1 MDDSFKE
8 KLTDILKDRISI
20 SEGTRAN
27 YARGEDAYEP
37 VLSQAVVFPESNE
50 EVSKILKLCNENKVP
65 VVPFGTGTSLEGHA
79 VGNEKG
85 ITISLEKMNKV
96 LSVNAA
102 DFDCRVQANVTRK
115 QLNEYLREDGVF
127 FPIDPGADAALGGMA
142 ACSAS
147 GTMAVKYGTMRTVV
161 TGLTVVLPNG
171 EIIKTG
177 TRAKKSSAGYNLTN
191 LFIGSEGTLG
201 IITEVHLRLSPI
213 PESIMSAVCHFPD
226 LESAVLTAQEV
237 IQYGVPIARIEM
249 LNKDQMEIS
258 IKYSKLDK
266 AEPLPTLF
274 FEFHGSEPSNKE
286 SINIVEELSKNN
298 GGSDF
303 KWAESLEERNKLWK
317 ARHEIYYAVKSQGTN
332 VKIYATDVCV
342 PISKLVECIKF
353 SENEIQQHGLKAP
366 MVGHVGDGN
375 FHVTVI
381 YDPSKEGEYEII
393 RNFSD
398 KLIDKALELE
408 GTITG
413 EHGIGLQK
421 KKYLLREHADNLPVM
436 KAIAIASEED
446 LATAKIFQKHADMLL
461 FDSKPPSGASRPGGN
476 ALSFEWSL
484 VANQD
489 WRLPWMLAGGIDV
502 ANLSLAVEISGASA
516 IDVSSG
522 VEDSKGFKSP
532 VKIKELLYFAATL

>member
-1 MDDSFKE
+1 MNEQVQQELK
-8 KLTDILKDRISI
+8 KILNGRFSL
-20 SEGTRAN
+20 SESTRAN
-27 YARGEDAYEP
+27 YARGEDSYEP
-37 VLSQAVVFPESNE
+37 VLSQAVAFPETNE
-50 EVSKILKLCNENKVP
+50 EVSKILKLCNEHKVP
-65 VVPFGTGTSLEGHA
+65 VVPFGTGTSLEGHV
-79 VGNEKG
+79 VGNENG

-96 LSVNAA
+96 LSVNGN

-115 QLNEYLREDGVF
+115 QLNEYLREDGIF

-142 ACSAS
+142 ATSAS

-161 TGLTVVLPNG
+161 SGLTVVLANG
-171 EIIKTG
+171 DIVKTG

-258 IKYSKLDK
+258 IKYSKLENV
-266 AEPLPTLF
+266 EPLPTLF
-274 FEFHGSEPSNKE
+274 FEFHGSESSNKE
-286 SINIVEELSKNN
+286 SIKIVEELSKNN
-298 GGSDF
+298 GGNDF
-303 KWAESLEERNKLWK
+303 KWAESIEDRNKLWK
-317 ARHEIYYAVKSQGTN
+317 ARHEIYYAVKAQGTN
-332 VKIYATDVCV
+332 VKIYATDICV
-342 PISKLVECIKF
+342 PISNLVECIKF
-353 SENEIQQHGLKAP
+353 SEKEIQQYGLKAP

-381 YDPSKEGEYEII
+381 YDPAKKGEYEII

-421 KKYLLREHADNLPVM
+421 KEYLLKEHPDNLPLM
-436 KAIAIASEED
+436 KSIKRSLDVNNIMNPGKVFD
-446 LATAKIFQKHADMLL
+446 L
-461 FDSKPPSGASRPGGN
+461 N
-476 ALSFEWSL
+476 
-484 VANQD
+484 
-489 WRLPWMLAGGIDV
+489 
-502 ANLSLAVEISGASA
+502 
-516 IDVSSG
+516 
-522 VEDSKGFKSP
+522 
-532 VKIKELLYFAATL
+532 